1 MGLAQTFEFEY
12 QSTEEIQS
20 FINNLNKT
28 VRLQFEKDLW
38 TVSEFEGCKMMF
50 EIRIVSK
57 GLYCHRSGDYFSFLG
72 YFLEQLSGVF
82 GAVTIEDV

>member
-38 TVSEFEGCKMMF
+38 TVSEFEG
-50 EIRIVSK
+50 
-57 GLYCHRSGDYFSFLG
+57 
-72 YFLEQLSGVF
+72 
-82 GAVTIEDV
+82 